1 MRPTTLLAVTALLAM
16 AALHS
21 PCANAAGAEQEGDVL
36 WMGTVT
42 ARYSKITLGTD
53 KWFCTYHQR
62 WGTFT
67 RDNAYYAEAT
77 YHVVL
82 RETPVPEQNYSDL
95 DLVSGAC
102 SWSVK
107 DKRSDVADG
116 CGGTSF
122 ERGSWRD
129 TGSSD
134 ETSEMHAAG
143 KIMQGDDGKSTYFL
157 TVGKLH
163 AVVGTETVASYN
175 HWMSG
180 RVRKTTQSR
189 SAEVPGIAVGPPRLA
204 RMHPYDPRDEYLDT
218 TVYGPL
224 EIEGNGTVMKG
235 SYYDSVVKSNPT
247 RGGQNVETQ
256 AISYNWNLQTVG
268 KEDDVLTL
276 SECDYGWEPKAED
289 DEVVMFTVNIFQPE
303 YSLVEKIEFRLEDT
317 SKEPGRCLN
326 DYERIDDESF
336 DLSFESERNPFYKI
350 SEDGQVATRTDPIFK
365 PYDSIIVTCHDY
377 GARAKL
383 RAIVTFKEIG
393 EVEVPSVEDD
403 GRTYVMIPYDYS
415 GDGPNGIADC
425 MPQDSDGA
433 AAETD
438 QDSEPGGRG
447 IPGDG
452 FAIYEE
458 YRGFLVKGE
467 HKRTDV
473 KKKTLFVASD
483 LTQGIGYATKLP
495 HEVVEINASDFREED
510 RVMNGCHSGFDPVGG
525 FGHFLDQ
532 KALHV
537 EYATIMRPWY
547 GVCYGS
553 EECSAGCCPYHNQ
566 GLFVDANKICR
577 RQGEI
582 DSSTATEPVDADCIN
597 KTIAHEI
604 GHAIGMW
611 TGARSGQHD
620 QPAADGST
628 TYMVAGYPWLRDEK
642 IKAPTGYGDKN
653 IAQSDL
659 LCTES
664 GE

>member
-1 MRPTTLLAVTALLAM
+1 MKPTTLLAIVAVLTTVVA
-16 AALHS
+16 HS
-21 PCANAAGAEQEGDVL
+21 PCASAADAKEEGDVL
-36 WMGTVT
+36 WVGTVT

-62 WGTFT
+62 WGMFT

-95 DLVSGAC
+95 DLVSGTC
-102 SWSVK
+102 SWSVR

-143 KIMQGDDGKSTYFL
+143 KIMVGEDGKSTYFL

-204 RMHPYDPRDEYLDT
+204 RMHAYDPRDEYLDT

-224 EIEGNGTVMKG
+224 EVEGNGSVMKG
-235 SYYDSVVKSNPT
+235 SYYDSVIKSNPT
-247 RGGQNVETQ
+247 RGGQNTETQ
-256 AISYNWNLQTVG
+256 AISYNWDLQKVG

-289 DEVVMFTVNIFQPE
+289 DEVVMFTVNILQPE
-303 YSLVEKIEFRLEDT
+303 YTLVEKIEFRLEET
-317 SKEPGRCLN
+317 SKEPGR
-326 DYERIDDESF
+326 
-336 DLSFESERNPFYKI
+336 
-350 SEDGQVATRTDPIFK
+350 EDGQVATRTEPIYK

-383 RAIVTFKEIG
+383 RAFVTFKDIG
-393 EVEVPSVEDD
+393 EVEVPSAEDD
-403 GRTYVMIPYDYS
+403 SRTHVMIPYDYS

-425 MPQDSDGA
+425 MPQDSNGA
-433 AAETD
+433 APETD
-438 QDSEPGGRG
+438 QDSEPEGRG

-458 YRGFLVKGE
+458 YRGFFIKGE

-495 HEVVEINASDFREED
+495 HEVVEIGSSEFREAD

-553 EECSAGCCPYHNQ
+553 TECSGGCCPYHNVAIY
-566 GLFVDANKICR
+566 VDASKICR

-611 TGARSGQHD
+611 MGGEYAGQHD
-620 QPAADGST
+620 QPGADRST
-628 TYMVAGYPWLRDEK
+628 TYMVSGYPWLRDEK
-642 IKAPTGYGDKN
+642 IKPPTGYGDKN
-653 IAQSDL
+653 IAQSDM